1 MIDLDSRQDLLD
13 GHRNHLNRSLA
24 RVLSLLGAG
33 TEVRS
38 SGCHVESAE
47 GDVYL
52 NCGGYGVFL
61 LGHCHPAVVAAVSA
75 QLRDHPLATR
85 SLLEPRV
92 IAAARALT
100 TVAPPG
106 LDYVYFTNSGAEAV
120 ELGLKV
126 ARANGRRRVIAM
138 ENGFHGKTAGALS
151 VTGRPAYRS
160 PFEPLLQ
167 GVDFVPYN
175 DAAALETAL
184 KSALSRGEQA
194 ALLVEPVQ
202 GEGGVRVP
210 AAGFLRCARELCD
223 RHGAMLVADEV
234 QTGLGR
240 LGAWW
245 GCAAE
250 GITPD
255 ILLAGKALGGG
266 VLPVGAMLTSSRWY
280 EPFNRD
286 PLLHSSTFAG
296 NPLAAMAVTATLA
309 VIEGEGLV
317 ERARDLGER
326 LLARIREI
334 VEYRCPD
341 AVVEVRGRGL
351 LIGVEF
357 AKASTAADLMTEL
370 LRRKVL
376 TSFPLNTHTVLRF
389 TPPAV
394 LTERDVDWLLGAF
407 DEAADTV
414 GRRRVGL
421 IRRS

>member
-1 MIDLDSRQDLLD
+1 M
-13 GHRNHLNRSLA
+13 
-24 RVLSLLGAG
+24 
-33 TEVRS
+33 
-38 SGCHVESAE
+38 
-47 GDVYL
+47 
-52 NCGGYGVFL
+52 
-61 LGHCHPAVVAAVSA
+61 
-75 QLRDHPLATR
+75 
-85 SLLEPRV
+85 LE
-92 IAAARALT
+92 A
-100 TVAPPG
+100 
-106 LDYVYFTNSGAEAV
+106 
-120 ELGLKV
+120 
-126 ARANGRRRVIAM
+126 
-138 ENGFHGKTAGALS
+138 
-151 VTGRPAYRS
+151 
-160 PFEPLLQ
+160 
-167 GVDFVPYN
+167 
-175 DAAALETAL
+175 
-184 KSALSRGEQA
+184 ALSRPEPA

-210 AAGFLRCARELCD
+210 APGFLRRARELCD
-223 RHGAMLVADEV
+223 RHGAMLIVDEV

-250 GITPD
+250 AMTPD

-296 NPLAAMAVTATLA
+296 NPLAAVAVTATLA
-309 VIEGEGLV
+309 AIDGEGLV
-317 ERARDLGER
+317 ERARDLGEH
-326 LLARIREI
+326 LLTRIREI
-334 VEYRCPD
+334 VAHRCAD

-394 LTERDVDWLLGAF
+394 LTERDVDWLLSAF
-407 DEAADTV
+407 DEAAGTV

-421 IRRS
+421 IGRS